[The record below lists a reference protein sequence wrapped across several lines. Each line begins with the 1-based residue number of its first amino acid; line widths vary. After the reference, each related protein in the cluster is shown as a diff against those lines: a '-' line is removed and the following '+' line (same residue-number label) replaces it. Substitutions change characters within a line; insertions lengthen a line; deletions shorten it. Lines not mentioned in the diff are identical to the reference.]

1 MKKLL
6 FDQCLS
12 IANSVLV
19 VTAYLTG
26 KSPEYS
32 HKMLHWIC
40 CPFIVNR
47 MIKINQV
54 ISDS

>member
-26 KSPEYS
+26 KSPEYP

>member
-32 HKMLHWIC
+32 HKMLHLIC